1 MKHTTEELLFAA
13 AVRER
18 VGALRLAKIKD
29 MTKEERAA
37 FDLQS
42 INPLIEEVMQEFDGF
57 AKVIAS
63 IRSREEPRHQ

>member
-18 VGALRLAKIKD
+18 IGALRLAKTKD

-37 FDLQS
+37 FDLRPA
-42 INPLIEEVMQEFDGF
+42 NALIEEAMQELNGI
-57 AKVIAS
+57 AGVIAQ
-63 IRSREEPRHQ
+63 IRSREEPRPQ